1 VGKTTTARIL
11 ARVFNC
17 IGPDGKGGPTVEP
30 CGVCEPCR
38 AIAEDRFVDVMEMDA
53 ASRTG
58 VGDIRELID
67 GVRYA
72 PVQARY
78 KVYIIDEVH
87 MLSTAAFNALL
98 KTLEEPPPHV
108 KFIFATTEI
117 RKVPVTVLSRC
128 QRFDLR
134 RVEAETLAA
143 HFGRIAEAEGAKLSA
158 AALALIARAADGSVR
173 DGLSLLDQAIA
184 RGEDKTEIGEA
195 TVREMLGLADRS
207 QLFDLFERAMK
218 GDAPG
223 TLSLLAELYKAGADP
238 VVVLQDLLGLTHWL
252 TRVKLVPET
261 INDPALPETER
272 TRGKSLADALA
283 IPVLARAWQMLLKGL
298 GETQAAPSP
307 LQAAEMALIRLIH
320 ASSLPT
326 PGDLVKRI
334 EEQGGTAAIAPSP
347 RAAGTNGGGTGA
359 RGLATSAVAAGAP
372 IGSPGAAPAGAV
384 TNALATAPL
393 QTPAQASPGTALIPD
408 PQSFEGLV
416 AAVAKMREGMLHGHL
431 LNDVHLVH
439 FEPGRLELRL
449 GPGAPSNL
457 ANRLGQLM
465 TERTGRRWV
474 VAISGEAGMPTLREQ
489 AQAEDQRQRQEASA
503 HPLVQAVMKSF
514 PGAAIEAIR
523 QLKPEPAAAATP
535 APDDMAD
542 DIGEDAVLAP
552 EEPGLD

>member
-1 VGKTTTARIL
+1 
-11 ARVFNC
+11 
-17 IGPDGKGGPTVEP
+17 
-30 CGVCEPCR
+30 
-38 AIAEDRFVDVMEMDA
+38 
-53 ASRTG
+53 
-58 VGDIRELID
+58 
-67 GVRYA
+67 
-72 PVQARY
+72 
-78 KVYIIDEVH
+78 

-143 HFGRIAEAEGAKLSA
+143 HFGRITQAEGAKLSG

-184 RGEDKTEIGEA
+184 RGEGNAEIGEA

-218 GDAPG
+218 GEARG

-261 INDPALPETER
+261 ANDPALPETER
-272 TRGKSLADALA
+272 TRGKSLAEALA

-334 EEQGGTAAIAPSP
+334 EEQGGAAAMAPAP
-347 RAAGTNGGGTGA
+347 RPAMGNGGGNGS
-359 RGLATSAVAAGAP
+359 RGPAASAVASGAA
-372 IGSPGAAPAGAV
+372 IGGQSGAPAGA
-384 TNALATAPL
+384 TTSALAMAP
-393 QTPAQASPGTALIPD
+393 QMQAQPSPAAALISD
-408 PQSFEGLV
+408 PQNFEALV

-439 FEPGRLELRL
+439 YEPGRIEFRP
-449 GPGAPSNL
+449 GPGAPANL

-465 TERTGRRWV
+465 SERTGRRWV
-474 VAISGEAGMPTLREQ
+474 VAISREAGQPTLREQ
-489 AQAEDQRQRQEASA
+489 AQAEDLRQRREASS
-503 HPLVQAVMKSF
+503 HPLVQAVLKSF

-523 QLKPEPAAAATP
+523 QLKPEPAPVP
-535 APDDMAD
+535 ASPDDMAD
-542 DIGEDAVLAP
+542 DIGEELTMSP
-552 EEPGLD
+552 EEPPVD